1 MTDLLPDQRAV
12 PGSTEQSTHPSV
24 PPVNSAGTPLPPYA
38 TVLLTRPGCVS
49 EESLAALRREGLAVA
64 APETDEDPLAAFSR
78 LSPDVVV
85 GSVCDDD
92 SDFAVLG
99 RLRDEHSGRSV
110 PVVLITSGA
119 EHQTL
124 TGLELGADDCVPS
137 TASGTELAARI
148 RTKIAR
154 VPVPAGLVTRDL
166 RTGLLV
172 EQTLVEEA
180 GRELDRGR
188 RVGREGALGVVGI
201 QEMSRLTDRFGA
213 GVASQIFTQV
223 AERIGGTEPLQRLG
237 LDRGGR
243 LLLLLPETGADEV
256 HRTLSAVAATIAS
269 ERFTLAGGDT
279 VRLTPVTGWVP
290 FALADDREQL
300 HGRAV
305 TAMRAAAD
313 NLDLQPVRWQPSFE
327 QTGAA
332 RRERPLWDRVVDH
345 SRVPLQ
351 FLATLVIGVGLPFL
365 AYLGLAA
372 VGFDI
377 SGVAYW
383 VVMAALLITAA
394 TIWIE
399 GLYALDP
406 KRPPDEPASAAPPAT
421 ALIAA
426 YLPNEAATIMD
437 TVEAFR
443 RIDYDNDLQILVA
456 YNTPHPLAVEEE
468 LADMAR
474 LDPRV
479 VLLKVPNSTSKAQ
492 NVNAAL
498 SHVTGEFVGMF
509 DADHHPEPDSFNR
522 AWRWLSHGADVVQ
535 GHCVIRNGDAS
546 LIARTVAVEF
556 EAIYAVSHPG
566 RTAMHGFGVFGG
578 SNGYWRTSLLARTRM
593 RGSMLTE
600 DIDSTLRVL
609 ADGHRI
615 ESDPG
620 LISYE
625 LAPTNVNA
633 LWKQR
638 ARWAQGWFQVSR
650 KHLRLAFTSSKLGRR
665 QKAGLAFLLGWREI
679 YPWLSLQMFPVLAFT
694 AYREGGLDELN
705 WLAPALVLATL
716 FTVTVGPLQTVFAYR
731 LAVPQLRERK
741 AWFWSYL
748 LVSSV
753 VYTEWKNVVAR
764 IAQIKEL
771 VGEAHWNVTPRTADD
786 GEETA

>member
-1 MTDLLPDQRAV
+1 M
-12 PGSTEQSTHPSV
+12 
-24 PPVNSAGTPLPPYA
+24 
-38 TVLLTRPGCVS
+38 
-49 EESLAALRREGLAVA
+49 
-64 APETDEDPLAAFSR
+64 
-78 LSPDVVV
+78 
-85 GSVCDDD
+85 
-92 SDFAVLG
+92 
-99 RLRDEHSGRSV
+99 
-110 PVVLITSGA
+110 
-119 EHQTL
+119 
-124 TGLELGADDCVPS
+124 
-137 TASGTELAARI
+137 
-148 RTKIAR
+148 
-154 VPVPAGLVTRDL
+154 TRDL

-172 EQTLVEEA
+172 EQTLLEEA

-188 RVGREGALGVVGI
+188 RVGREGALGVIGI

-237 LDRGGR
+237 LDRDGR

-256 HRTLSAVAATIAS
+256 HRTLSAVATTIAS

-290 FALADDREQL
+290 FALAYDREQL
-300 HGRAV
+300 HGRARSPRCGPPP
-305 TAMRAAAD
+305 TTSTSSRCAGS
-313 NLDLQPVRWQPSFE
+313 PPSS
-327 QTGAA
+327 TPAAA

-345 SRVPLQ
+345 ARVPLQ

-372 VGFDI
+372 VGYDV
-377 SGVAYW
+377 SGIAYW

-406 KRPPDEPASAAPPAT
+406 KRPPDEPASPAPPAT

-456 YNTPHPLAVEEE
+456 YNTPHPLAVEDE
-468 LADMAR
+468 LAEMAR
-474 LDPRV
+474 RDPRV

-578 SNGYWRTSLLARTRM
+578 SNGYWRTSLLAQTRM
-593 RGSMLTE
+593 RGAMLTE

-620 LISYE
+620 
-625 LAPTNVNA
+625 
-633 LWKQR
+633 
-638 ARWAQGWFQVSR
+638 
-650 KHLRLAFTSSKLGRR
+650 
-665 QKAGLAFLLGWREI
+665 
-679 YPWLSLQMFPVLAFT
+679 
-694 AYREGGLDELN
+694 
-705 WLAPALVLATL
+705 
-716 FTVTVGPLQTVFAYR
+716 
-731 LAVPQLRERK
+731 
-741 AWFWSYL
+741 
-748 LVSSV
+748 
-753 VYTEWKNVVAR
+753 
-764 IAQIKEL
+764 
-771 VGEAHWNVTPRTADD
+771 
-786 GEETA
+786 